1 QERDGGLRLG
11 VGARAGDL
19 VDRRGDRLDG
29 CAQLT
34 PRAPAATCR
43 VGERVAE
50 LGRVL
55 RDVRGARFGE
65 RRETTPAVG
74 RELDEPLVLEQVQS
88 RVDRARARAPL
99 ALAALGD
106 LLDDLVAVHGLLG
119 EEQQDGG
126 ADVAAPGAPGAATAA
141 PVTTTAV
148 TRTEAGPAGAE
159 PRSARTEAGPAGAE
173 APTAVGRSAEP
184 AASAAACAAPASGAV
199 AAEPGRVVGHGR
211 EAVATAT
218 AGPRPGALAE
228 RLGRVLGDVRGPAPV
243 LVCVAHG
250 MCLLW
255 FVGLRVIRGA
265 VAGRSGLATVASSF
279 SGSAIR

>member
-1 QERDGGLRLG
+1 VDGGLRLG

-99 ALAALGD
+99 ALPPSAVPLVALG
-106 LLDDLVAVHGLLG
+106 AVTGLL
-119 EEQQDGG
+119 
-126 ADVAAPGAPGAATAA
+126 
-141 PVTTTAV
+141 
-148 TRTEAGPAGAE
+148 AE
-159 PRSARTEAGPAGAE
+159 
-173 APTAVGRSAEP
+173 GRQ
-184 AASAAACAAPASGAV
+184 
-199 AAEPGRVVGHGR
+199 
-211 EAVATAT
+211 
-218 AGPRPGALAE
+218 
-228 RLGRVLGDVRGPAPV
+228 
-243 LVCVAHG
+243 
-250 MCLLW
+250 
-255 FVGLRVIRGA
+255 
-265 VAGRSGLATVASSF
+265 
-279 SGSAIR
+279 

>member
-1 QERDGGLRLG
+1 GEVGRFGRRRHSLARSAVRSADLARECRSRGLAGSGGRLVLDGGVGDGRARQDEVELAARALQERDGGLRLG

-173 APTAVGRSAEP
+173 
-184 AASAAACAAPASGAV
+184 
-199 AAEPGRVVGHGR
+199 
-211 EAVATAT
+211 
-218 AGPRPGALAE
+218 
-228 RLGRVLGDVRGPAPV
+228 
-243 LVCVAHG
+243 
-250 MCLLW
+250 
-255 FVGLRVIRGA
+255 
-265 VAGRSGLATVASSF
+265 
-279 SGSAIR
+279 